1 LTESKPDWEAY
12 KLAND
17 KTVKDQADEIAA
29 LKKKVFISFLEGTG
43 TGAALVGI
51 AWIAV
56 TLLAHK

>member
-1 LTESKPDWEAY
+1 LTASKPDWEAY

-17 KTVKDQADEIAA
+17 KIVKDQALEIAD
-29 LKKKVFISFLEGTG
+29 LKAKVWTSFLEGTG
-43 TGAALVGI
+43 LGAALVGI